1 MRKSFKKYISAVST
15 AVLMS
20 TMLLGAASAAPA
32 ANDAGDKQP
41 YRIVALGDS
50 LTVGY
55 EPGKS
60 ETDLP
65 YGFVDRLQE
74 QALLH
79 GRAET
84 VNVGI
89 AGLKSAGL
97 LNFVEAVKKGEAIT
111 ADEIQP
117 KLPDPRT
124 PQIGAAAAETKADL
138 GKADMITITIGGND
152 MSELL
157 STAGKMSEADLQTSL
172 EQMFKLYA
180 DNMGVIVTDLHEL
193 NPNALIV
200 VADQYQPMPE
210 IADGALYPK
219 LEKAA
224 EAFTG
229 VIDKMAAGFVEKG
242 IQVKVAHV
250 AKEFVGGEGTM
261 THIIKDRD
269 IHPNQLGYETMAKV
283 FSNVIWGS
291 YTKLVA
297 HETGA
302 PMGVI
307 VKGKELDTPYKP
319 VIRQNMNFV
328 AIQDI
333 VNAIG
338 AKSKWDNKTSSAT
351 ITYEGHTVVIT
362 IGSKTVQVDGKP
374 VPVEAAAFLNKV
386 GNESKTYVPLAA
398 LASGLGLDV
407 QYVSKLRAV
416 FINP

>member
-1 MRKSFKKYISAVST
+1 MRNSFKKYISTVSA
-15 AVLMS
+15 AVLLS
-20 TMLLGAASAAPA
+20 SMLLGAASAAPNA
-32 ANDAGDKQP
+32 QTSAKQP

-60 ETDLP
+60 ETERP

-89 AGLKSAGL
+89 AGLKSGGL
-97 LNFVEAVKKGEAIT
+97 LNFVEAVKKGQAIT

-117 KLPDPRT
+117 NLPDPRT
-124 PQIGAAAAETKADL
+124 PQIGAAVAQTKTDLSAADA
-138 GKADMITITIGGND
+138 ITVTIGGND

-157 STAGKMSEADLQTSL
+157 NTAGKLSETDLQTRVDQL
-172 EQMFKLYA
+172 FKLYT
-180 DNMGVIVTDLHEL
+180 DSMGVIVADLHEL
-193 NPNALIV
+193 NPDALIV

-210 IADGALYPK
+210 IADSALYPK
-219 LEKAA
+219 LEKTA

-229 VIDKMAAGFVEKG
+229 VIDKMAADFGSKG
-242 IQVKVAHV
+242 VNVKIAHV

-269 IHPNQLGYETMAKV
+269 IHPNQLGYEAMAKV
-283 FSNVIWGS
+283 FSETIWGS
-291 YTKLVA
+291 YTKLTA
-297 HETGA
+297 HEAGS
-302 PMGVI
+302 PMGII
-307 VKGKELDTPYKP
+307 VKGKELNTPYKP
-319 VIRQNMNFV
+319 VIRQNLNFV
-328 AIQDI
+328 AIKDI
-333 VNAIG
+333 VDAIG
-338 AKSKWDNKTSSAT
+338 ATSKWDNKTSSAT
-351 ITYEGHTVVIT
+351 IAYEGHTVVIT
-362 IGSKTVQVDGKP
+362 IGSKTVKVDGQA
-374 VPVEAAAFLNKV
+374 VPVDAAAFLNMV
-386 GNESKTYVPLAA
+386 GKESKTYVPLAA

-407 QYVSKLRAV
+407 QYVSNLRTV